1 MIEGKLSAA
10 RGRATCGGTG
20 AQAPKKPEVGGLEGV
35 HLRQPLGDQLLA
47 EVLQALAPNLPQLL
61 IESLVLSGSIIPDP
75 SERPELARADFPT
88 RARPDAASLRVCCIL
103 KAVLTLLPRTGNSR
117 RAGMA
122 RNYPLFSVT
131 RPARSSGRQAPTWL
145 ASGCSERRQA
155 NRETDY

>member
-88 RARPDAASLRVCCIL
+88 RAPTRARPDAASLRGCCIL
-103 KAVLTLLPRTGNSR
+103 KAVLTLLPRTGNSP

-131 RPARSSGRQAPTWL
+131 RPARSSVQKTPGVAGIRPFHP
-145 ASGCSERRQA
+145 SGS
-155 NRETDY
+155 

>member
-35 HLRQPLGDQLLA
+35 HLRQPLGDQPLS

-61 IESLVLSGSIIPDP
+61 ESLVLSRSIIPGP
-75 SERPELARADFPT
+75 RGERPGRARAGFPS
-88 RARPDAASLRVCCIL
+88 RARPDAASLRGCCIL
-103 KAVLTLLPRTGNSR
+103 KAVLTLLPRTGSSP

-122 RNYPLFSVT
+122 RN
-131 RPARSSGRQAPTWL
+131 
-145 ASGCSERRQA
+145 
-155 NRETDY
+155 

>member
-61 IESLVLSGSIIPDP
+61 IESLVLSGSIIPGP
-75 SERPELARADFPT
+75 RGERPERARAGFPT
-88 RARPDAASLRVCCIL
+88 RARPDAASLQWLLHPQGGADPPPADWELPEGRDGAEL
-103 KAVLTLLPRTGNSR
+103 SLVLG
-117 RAGMA
+117 
-122 RNYPLFSVT
+122 
-131 RPARSSGRQAPTWL
+131 
-145 ASGCSERRQA
+145 
-155 NRETDY
+155 D